1 MVLGSNPSGPTI
13 HTPWYYYMAQYKT
26 DSQEYTSN
34 GGSTFETQ
42 LLATKNGQVI
52 DESNPLPVTLAVN
65 VNMND
70 LLDVDTSGVI
80 DGSILVYDDSID
92 EWTIGSLSS
101 GGSSLSA
108 DNTTVDITS
117 DTISVIDLPNTGI
130 GPIQS
135 LQFDPTH
142 EDSGTEPVG
151 TMCWDSADETMHIY
165 HPNGVVQQV
174 GQEQYAYVRNN
185 TGTVI
190 PNGTVVR
197 FDGAEAPNG
206 EARVE
211 VAPLLADGAQPGL
224 YTIGVST
231 GDIADGADGRITI
244 FGKVREINTTG
255 SDVGETWAVGDIL
268 YVSPDNAG
276 NFTKVKPTA
285 PNNVTPIAAVLRADA
300 TDGELFVRPTI
311 EQKESYGKFARIT
324 DFTFDALDTPY
335 ALDYDTT
342 EITNGATLGTGDSV
356 ITVDQSGFYQ
366 VDINL
371 QADATGGGFSSA
383 VLYTWI
389 RVNGVDLDNSTR
401 RQGILGSAP
410 SSTFS
415 YTLGISLAA
424 EDELEIM
431 VAASST
437 NLALDSAAAT
447 SFAPATASAL
457 VSVTQVQL

>member
-1 MVLGSNPSGPTI
+1 
-13 HTPWYYYMAQYKT
+13 MAQYRT
-26 DSQEYTSN
+26 DSQEFTGN
-34 GGSTFETQ
+34 GGSLFETQ

-65 VNMND
+65 LSMND
-70 LLDVDTSGVI
+70 IADVDTTGVV
-80 DGSILVYDDSID
+80 DGSILTYDNTAN
-92 EWTIGSLSS
+92 EWVIGTQSS
-101 GGSSLSA
+101 GGSTLS
-108 DNTTVDITS
+108 DDGTTTNITS
-117 DTISVIDLPNTGI
+117 DTISVIDLPNTEI

-185 TGTVI
+185 TGTAI

-324 DFTFDALDTPY
+324 DFTFDAVDTPY

-415 YTLGISLAA
+415 YTLAISLAA

>member
-1 MVLGSNPSGPTI
+1 
-13 HTPWYYYMAQYKT
+13 MAQYRT
-26 DSQEYTSN
+26 NSQEFTGN
-34 GGSTFETQ
+34 GGSLFETQ

-65 VNMND
+65 LSMND
-70 LLDVDTSGVI
+70 IADVDTTGVV
-80 DGSILVYDDSID
+80 DGSILTYDNTAN
-92 EWTIGSLSS
+92 EWVIGTQSS
-101 GGSSLSA
+101 GGSTLS
-108 DNTTVDITS
+108 DDGTTTDITS
-117 DTISVIDLPNTGI
+117 DTISVIDLPNTEI

-185 TGTVI
+185 TGTAI

-231 GDIADGADGRITI
+231 GDIADGADGRVTI

-324 DFTFDALDTPY
+324 DFTFDAVDTPY

>member
-1 MVLGSNPSGPTI
+1 
-13 HTPWYYYMAQYKT
+13 MAQYRT
-26 DSQEYTSN
+26 DSQEYTGN
-34 GGSTFETQ
+34 GGSIFETQ

-52 DESNPLPVTLAVN
+52 DESNPLPVTLSVN
-65 VNMND
+65 VSMND
-70 LLDVDTSGVI
+70 LLDVDTSGVA
-80 DGSILVYDDSID
+80 DGSILVYDDSTD
-92 EWTIGSLSS
+92 EWIIGSQSS
-101 GGSSLSA
+101 GGSTLS
-108 DNTTVDITS
+108 DDGTTTDITS
-117 DTISVIDLPNTGI
+117 NEISVIDLPNTGI

-151 TMCWDSADETMHIY
+151 TMCWDAADETMHIY

-185 TGTVI
+185 TGTAI

-206 EARVE
+206 EARLE

-224 YTIGVST
+224 YTVGVST
-231 GDIADGADGRITI
+231 GNIADGADGRITV

-285 PNNVTPIAAVLRADA
+285 PNNVTPIAAVLRVDA
-300 TDGELFVRPTI
+300 TEGELFIRPTI
-311 EQKESYGKFARIT
+311 EQKESYGRFSRTT
-324 DFTFDALDTPY
+324 DFTFAATNTAY

-342 EITNGATLGTGDSV
+342 EITNGATLGTSDSV

-366 VDINL
+366 IDINL
-371 QADATGGGFSSA
+371 QADAGGGGFSSA
-383 VLYTWI
+383 TLYTWVRI
-389 RVNGVDLDNSTR
+389 NGVDTDNSTR

-415 YTLGISLAA
+415 YTLALSLDAG
-424 EDELEIM
+424 DELEIM
-431 VAASST
+431 VASSST
-437 NLALDSAAAT
+437 NLVLDSASPT